1 MKDEQEEKKLTN
13 ADLVKLLD
21 DRILRYVWENMMNK
35 SEDEWFEWLK
45 KPAIGEGQIDDLR

>member
-1 MKDEQEEKKLTN
+1 MRSKEDKPLTN

-45 KPAIGEGQIDDLR
+45 KPAIGEGQIEI